1 MKLREQKQSMR
12 CSSRTR
18 RGSVS
23 RLLLVR
29 PRARSEAKFGYKT
42 PIDRACVRVRDPSP
56 SRTTRFLSIAQ
67 VLKSDM
73 VCSAR
78 VLHEKHRSE

>member
-42 PIDRACVRVRDPSP
+42 PIARARDPSP

-73 VCSAR
+73 ARSAR